1 MLQSANTACPTTD
14 YVYAAA
20 AAVLTVILLIVVYFA
35 GRRAEEREA
44 ENKRE
49 KSFNAIFNNIK
60 SQIGKSQVLAQK
72 GRHEQAIYDLRE
84 VIEKNLGTIISLF
97 LSSCGPTPLLRIL
110 LGPPPRPQIKLC
122 KAGDCTCEPDHWI
135 RLEATGPHRENFPV
149 LQVTPTPV
157 KVLPT
162 VRHSLRTSDQRKFQ
176 ELVGDSTLFV
186 DVHIEE
192 PDPKRLFICE
202 CEKGKCQDIPKSCC
216 DPKPFDRVNYPKEY
230 PAWVDQALNE
240 FDASWTQ
247 DKIINLL
254 RAIHKQLTTTTAPV
268 IHK

>member
-84 VIEKNLGTIISLF
+84 VIEMLLEDGE
-97 LSSCGPTPLLRIL
+97 PT
-110 LGPPPRPQIKLC
+110 
-122 KAGDCTCEPDHWI
+122 
-135 RLEATGPHRENFPV
+135 LEA
-149 LQVTPTPV
+149 
-157 KVLPT
+157 
-162 VRHSLRTSDQRKFQ
+162 
-176 ELVGDSTLFV
+176 ELV
-186 DVHIEE
+186 DVRTI
-192 PDPKRLFICE
+192 
-202 CEKGKCQDIPKSCC
+202 Q
-216 DPKPFDRVNYPKEY
+216 V
-230 PAWVDQALNE
+230 A
-240 FDASWTQ
+240 
-247 DKIINLL
+247 
-254 RAIHKQLTTTTAPV
+254 
-268 IHK
+268 